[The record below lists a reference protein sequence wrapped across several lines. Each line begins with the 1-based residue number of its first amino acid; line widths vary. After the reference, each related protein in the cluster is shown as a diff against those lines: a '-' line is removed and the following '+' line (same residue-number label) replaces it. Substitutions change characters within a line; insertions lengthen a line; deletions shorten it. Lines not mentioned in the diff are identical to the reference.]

1 MPSIT
6 ITDLQNAKLDVD
18 HIAEIV
24 TSPDATAT
32 DRLGVVK
39 NTLAGSLAI
48 MASFNERGA
57 WVSGT
62 SYAIK
67 DIYIFESIAYVVTLS
82 HTSSTVSADLAAG
95 RVAIHQ
101 GATKEELSSLSNGLA
116 ASSGAALVGFLQ
128 SGTGTVARTLQSKER
143 DAVSLYDFAGA
154 DPTGGTDSYAAFAS
168 AITYLASINGGKLIL
183 PPGTF
188 KLMTPIVI
196 SSSNIVIEGSGGDGI
211 HDGGSGATPATIL
224 RWGGA
229 SNTTSVITFLTPSS
243 ASNSKRNSIGLSK
256 VAIDC
261 NGLISGGLTLQSVS
275 GGTFNNICVYNPT
288 YAAYLIKNYVAG
300 SLADV
305 SDSQQHVFTNCMFR
319 CIDLAASAGACG
331 FILTSDIPR
340 ASGANT
346 SFNVFNLCF
355 GQIKNGTAY
364 LIQDG
369 DNNLFYSCRAAI
381 VGTGKSLEIYGCD
394 CNHFFDF
401 SSSGPIRIY
410 GIASGMALNPVAN
423 SFYIADTGN
432 GTTYPT
438 MDTGCRVA
446 WVTDSGVE
454 IKARMTNVA
463 FAQDVGSALTE
474 SDLVTNE
481 TLRIRNGSNN
491 HVVLTDG
498 ATRWGIN
505 TDGSGSFRIIRIS
518 GTGILELGGVGV
530 DFRLLGSRNTSG
542 GTAPTTGTWV
552 RSDRCVNWLPAV
564 GSPKAWTCTLGGT
577 PGTWVSEGNL

>member
-196 SSSNIVIEGSGGDGI
+196 SSSNMAYMMADQGRHRLRFCDGVA
-211 HDGGSGATPATIL
+211 HQTPHQSLPSL
-224 RWGGA
+224 RQA
-229 SNTTSVITFLTPSS
+229 PHQIQS
-243 ASNSKRNSIGLSK
+243 A
-256 VAIDC
+256 
-261 NGLISGGLTLQSVS
+261 
-275 GGTFNNICVYNPT
+275 
-288 YAAYLIKNYVAG
+288 
-300 SLADV
+300 
-305 SDSQQHVFTNCMFR
+305 
-319 CIDLAASAGACG
+319 
-331 FILTSDIPR
+331 
-340 ASGANT
+340 
-346 SFNVFNLCF
+346 
-355 GQIKNGTAY
+355 
-364 LIQDG
+364 
-369 DNNLFYSCRAAI
+369 
-381 VGTGKSLEIYGCD
+381 
-394 CNHFFDF
+394 
-401 SSSGPIRIY
+401 IR
-410 GIASGMALNPVAN
+410 
-423 SFYIADTGN
+423 
-432 GTTYPT
+432 
-438 MDTGCRVA
+438 
-446 WVTDSGVE
+446 
-454 IKARMTNVA
+454 
-463 FAQDVGSALTE
+463 
-474 SDLVTNE
+474 
-481 TLRIRNGSNN
+481 
-491 HVVLTDG
+491 
-498 ATRWGIN
+498 
-505 TDGSGSFRIIRIS
+505 
-518 GTGILELGGVGV
+518 LGYQ
-530 DFRLLGSRNTSG
+530 RLLLI
-542 GTAPTTGTWV
+542 AM
-552 RSDRCVNWLPAV
+552 A
-564 GSPKAWTCTLGGT
+564 
-577 PGTWVSEGNL
+577 